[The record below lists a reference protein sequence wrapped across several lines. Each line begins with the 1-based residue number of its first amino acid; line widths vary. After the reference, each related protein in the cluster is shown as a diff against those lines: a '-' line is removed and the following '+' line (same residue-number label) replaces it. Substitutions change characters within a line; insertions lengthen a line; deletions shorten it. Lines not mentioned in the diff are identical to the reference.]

1 MFTWP
6 GNVPA
11 HLSGSFVLALLPILG
26 LGFCH
31 DCCELGF
38 CDIPSAAA
46 SSSETECFRSCRW
59 LTSHH
64 WHCYF
69 F

>member
-26 LGFCH
+26 LGFAMIVVNWGLCYS
-31 DCCELGF
+31 F
-38 CDIPSAAA
+38 C
-46 SSSETECFRSCRW
+46 SSQQ
-59 LTSHH
+59 
-64 WHCYF
+64 
-69 F
+69 